1 MYIISGKYKGFKLK
15 LVPSKKTKSTTHL
28 IRKVIFDTLGSWL
41 KNKYVLDLFS
51 GSGACGFEALSR
63 NAKKIYL
70 VDNSLSAIKTIYKN
84 KIKLDL
90 TSSNFKLFFGDYSRI
105 LKIFLKKKIFFDLI
119 IVDPP
124 YNFNFYCSLL
134 KNLNLI
140 IKDNGFIICEIY
152 KKVFLPNKIDQ
163 LNLVKDKQHGSK
175 KIKFYQKKKIKYN

>member
-15 LVPSKKTKSTTHL
+15 LVPSVKTKSTTHL

-70 VDNSLSAIKTIYKN
+70 VDNSVSAIKTIYKN
-84 KIKLDL
+84 KIKLNL

-105 LKIFLKKKIFFDLI
+105 LKIFLKNKKIFDLI
-119 IVDPP
+119 IIDPP
-124 YNFNFYCSLL
+124 YNFKFYLSLL

-140 IKDNGFIICEIY
+140 IKDNGFIVCEID
-152 KKVFLPNKIDQ
+152 KRIILPDKIDQ
-163 LNLVKDKQHGSK
+163 INLIKDKKQGNK
-175 KIKFYQKKKIKYN
+175 KIKFYQKKKN